1 MRIKLRFYI
10 IKNTG
15 DRGERMDTDTVDLV
29 FAKEDSIPLNKR
41 EQEAW
46 KVIIADDEEGVHQ
59 ITKMVLSDFEVFGRK
74 IEFISTFSGEET
86 RKAISDNPDTALIL
100 LDVVMET
107 DDAGLKVAKYIREDL
122 KNNLVRIV
130 LRTGYPG
137 HAPERRVII
146 DYDINDY
153 KEKTELTS
161 QKLFTTVVTA
171 LRSYKDIL
179 VIEENRR
186 ALERLIES
194 SPKIFELQSLGKFV
208 SAVLSQMISIMNLS
222 KNTLFYSTAGFAATK
237 DLTTGDFKILAASG
251 NYLNEVQKS
260 IREAL
265 KPSILSFVEK
275 ALTKKENIFEDG
287 RYVAYFRSKNGA
299 ENIIYTEI
307 NKELNA
313 LDKNLINLF
322 CNNVSIAFDNL
333 YLNKE
338 IEDTQKEIIY
348 TLGEVTEGR
357 SIEIGNHIKKV
368 SEYCELLASKYGLA
382 EDEVEIIKIASPI
395 HDIGKIVVPDAILNK
410 PGKLTPEEFEII
422 KQHPM
427 KGYELLSRFNRK
439 ILKIAAIISRDHH
452 EKYDGTGYPQGLKG
466 EGIHLYGRIAC
477 VADVFDALTSKRVYK
492 DAWAIDDVLDYF
504 KKERGGHFDPKLVD
518 ILIDNIDEFLDIKEK
533 AEIA

>member
-1 MRIKLRFYI
+1 
-10 IKNTG
+10 
-15 DRGERMDTDTVDLV
+15 MDIETEAMF
-29 FAKEDSIPLNKR
+29 FAEENPILQDKR
-41 EQEAW
+41 AQETW

-59 ITKMVLSDFEVFGRK
+59 ITKMVLSDFELFGKK
-74 IEFISTFSGEET
+74 IDFISTFSGEET
-86 RKAISDNPDTALIL
+86 KRAIIENPDTALIL

-107 DDAGLKVAKYIREDL
+107 DNAGLKVAKYIREEL

-137 HAPERRVII
+137 QAPERKVII

-161 QKLFTTVVTA
+161 QKLFTTIVTA

-186 ALERLIES
+186 ALEKLIES

-222 KNTLFYSTAGFAATK
+222 KNTIFYSTAGFAATR
-237 DLTTGDFKILAASG
+237 DLTTGDFKILAAAG
-251 NYLNEVQKS
+251 NYINEVQKN
-260 IREAL
+260 IRDAL
-265 KPSILSFVEK
+265 KPNIISFVEK
-275 ALTKKENIFEDG
+275 ALTKKESILEEG
-287 RYVAYFRSKNGA
+287 RYIAYFRSKNGA

-307 NKELNA
+307 NKELNP

-357 SIEIGNHIKKV
+357 SMDIGNHIKKV
-368 SEYCELLASKYGLA
+368 SKYCELLASKCGLP
-382 EDEVEIIKIASPI
+382 EEEVEVIKIASPI
-395 HDIGKIVVPDAILNK
+395 HDIGKIVVSDAILNK

-422 KQHPM
+422 KEHSM
-427 KGYELLSRFNRK
+427 TGYNLLKGSNRK
-439 ILKIAAIISRDHH
+439 ILKVAAIIARDHH
-452 EKYDGTGYPQGLKG
+452 EKYDGTGYPRGLKG
-466 EGIHLYGRIAC
+466 EEIHLYGRIAC
-477 VADVFDALTSKRVYK
+477 VADVFDALSSKRAYK
-492 DAWAIDDVLDYF
+492 EAWEISDILEYF
-504 KKERGGHFDPKLVD
+504 KRERGGHFDPKLVD
-518 ILIDNIDEFLDIKEK
+518 ILIENMDEFLDIKAKSERV
-533 AEIA
+533 

>member
-1 MRIKLRFYI
+1 MGIG
-10 IKNTG
+10 NG
-15 DRGERMDTDTVDLV
+15 DLI
-29 FAKEDSIPLNKR
+29 FAKDDSTSIEKK
-41 EQEAW
+41 EQETW
-46 KVIIADDEEGVHQ
+46 KIIIADDEDGVHQ
-59 ITKMVLSDFEVFGRK
+59 ITKMVLSDFELFGKK

-86 RKAISDNPDTALIL
+86 KRAISENPDTALIL

-107 DDAGLKVAKYIREDL
+107 DDAGLKVAKYIREEL

-137 HAPERRVII
+137 HAPERKVII

-161 QKLFTTVVTA
+161 QKLFTTIVAA

-179 VIEENRR
+179 VIEENRK

-222 KNTLFYSTAGFAATK
+222 RNTIFYSTAGFAATK
-237 DLTTGDFKILAASG
+237 DLSTGDFKILAASG
-251 NYLNEVQKS
+251 NYLNEIHKS

-265 KPSILSFVEK
+265 EPSILAFVER
-275 ALTKKENIFEDG
+275 ALNKKENIYEDG
-287 RYVAYFRSKNGA
+287 RYIAYFRSKNGA
-299 ENIIYTEI
+299 ENIIYTET
-307 NKELNA
+307 NKELND

-368 SEYCELLASKYGLA
+368 SEYCELLAVKYGLP
-382 EDEVEIIKIASPI
+382 EEEVEIIKVASPI
-395 HDIGKIVVPDAILNK
+395 HDIGKIIVPDSILNK
-410 PGKLTPEEFEII
+410 PGKLTPEEFDII

-427 KGYELLSRFNRK
+427 RGYELLSHSDRK
-439 ILKIAAIISRDHH
+439 ILKIAAIIARDHH

-466 EGIHLYGRIAC
+466 EEIHLYGRIAC

-492 DAWAIDDVLDYF
+492 DAWPIDDV
-504 KKERGGHFDPKLVD
+504 
-518 ILIDNIDEFLDIKEK
+518 
-533 AEIA
+533 